1 MAFGPAQVH
10 PKQHLSPVLGFGP
23 TGPGVDRQQ
32 CGAPIVWPAE
42 PELEFE
48 VVEPLSERLAVP
60 GNLVRDRGLVF
71 LYRQFEQTAQ
81 LFRLLVD
88 LDPGCDL
95 VAHGGELPHHC
106 LRLLRISPELWRARP
121 FFELV

>member
-1 MAFGPAQVH
+1 MPAVRLVEWREPHQAVDAPLALQIAVSEWTTNLDGCALDAGLFALGEIENLRLVPMAFGPAQVH

-48 VVEPLSERLAVP
+48 V
-60 GNLVRDRGLVF
+60 
-71 LYRQFEQTAQ
+71 
-81 LFRLLVD
+81 
-88 LDPGCDL
+88 
-95 VAHGGELPHHC
+95 
-106 LRLLRISPELWRARP
+106 
-121 FFELV
+121 